1 VNTGSTCQSHEPVR
15 YSIRVQGR
23 LDARWSA
30 WFDGMTLTAGTDG
43 TTVMEGLVVDQAA
56 LHGLLARIRDLGIPL
71 LSMVPLAATDPA
83 PVPPPPAANPT
94 SAATA
99 QPRSQP

>member
-1 VNTGSTCQSHEPVR
+1 MNTGSTVQSHEPVR
-15 YSIRVQGR
+15 YAIRVQGR
-23 LDARWSA
+23 LEARWSA

-43 TTVMEGLVVDQAA
+43 TTVIEGLVVDQAA

-71 LSMVPLAATDPA
+71 LSMMQLAAAAPA
-83 PVPPPPAANPT
+83 RTTPPPEAAPT
-94 SAATA
+94 SAVTE

>member
-1 VNTGSTCQSHEPVR
+1 VNTGTTVQSHEPVR
-15 YSIRVQGR
+15 YAIRVQGR

-30 WFDGMTLTAGTDG
+30 WFDGMTLTAGIDG
-43 TTVMEGLVVDQAA
+43 TTVIEGLVVDQAA

-71 LSMVPLAATDPA
+71 LSMVQLASTASA
-83 PVPPPPAANPT
+83 PVPPPPGATPT
-94 SAATA
+94 SAATE

>member
-1 VNTGSTCQSHEPVR
+1 MDTGSTVRPHEPVR
-15 YSIRVQGR
+15 YAIRVQAR

-30 WFDGMTLTAGTDG
+30 WFDGMNLTAGTDG
-43 TTVMEGLVVDQAA
+43 TTVVEGLVVDQAA

-71 LSMVPLAATDPA
+71 ISVVQLASTDPA
-83 PVPPPPAANPT
+83 PVPPPREATPT

-99 QPRSQP
+99 HPRSQP